1 MNEMWGG
8 EWCVCFLLCSR
19 VGTKMMAPICGL
31 GFAWLEL
38 LYQCQ
43 GREHLSFLMY
53 LSRLGAKG
61 KGEGRGL
68 KAVSNQHQ
76 KWSQTLSRMKFQR
89 AGDSSPDK
97 WKEPENE
104 PLAEWRVWPWALC
117 RSRHDDLLKK

>member
-8 EWCVCFLLCSR
+8 EWCVWFLLCSR
-19 VGTKMMAPICGL
+19 VGTKMMAPIWGL

-53 LSRLGAKG
+53 LSRFGAKG
-61 KGEGRGL
+61 KGEGWGL
-68 KAVSNQHQ
+68 KAVSNRHQ
-76 KWSQTLSRMKFQR
+76 RWSQTLSRMKFQR

-97 WKEPENE
+97 WSLRMS
-104 PLAEWRVWPWALC
+104 PLLSGECGHGLSAGVDMMIC
-117 RSRHDDLLKK
+117 

>member
-1 MNEMWGG
+1 
-8 EWCVCFLLCSR
+8 
-19 VGTKMMAPICGL
+19 MAPIWGP

-38 LYQCQ
+38 LYQRQ
-43 GREHLSFLMY
+43 GREHLSFLVY
-53 LSRLGAKG
+53 LFRLGAKG
-61 KGEGRGL
+61 KREGRGL

-76 KWSQTLSRMKFQR
+76 KMESDSITHEIPT

-117 RSRHDDLLKK
+117 RSRRDKDLLKKWM